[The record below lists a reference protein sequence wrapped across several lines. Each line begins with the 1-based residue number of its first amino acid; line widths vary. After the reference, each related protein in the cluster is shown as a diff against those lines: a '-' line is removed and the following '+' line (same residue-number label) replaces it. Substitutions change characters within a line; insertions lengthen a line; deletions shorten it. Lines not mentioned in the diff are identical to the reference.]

1 MSGYG
6 FGAKK
11 TPDAPATAK
20 IDLGGLPTALPPLT
34 QQAEA
39 KAVAAGEGLGFVDR
53 GQGGARRQR
62 PAPVPT
68 ASLYVKGPQE
78 LIDWF
83 ITYTDGQGH
92 SAYWKSLQD
101 FRNIVDGDRR

>member
-11 TPDAPATAK
+11 TPEAPATGK
-20 IDLGGLPTALPPLT
+20 MDLGGLPKALPPLT

-39 KAVAAGEGLGFVDR
+39 KAVAVGEGLGFVDR
-53 GQGGARRQR
+53 GQGSARRQR

-83 ITYTDGQGH
+83 IAYTDGQGH

-101 FRNIVDGDRR
+101 FRNMIEGRQR